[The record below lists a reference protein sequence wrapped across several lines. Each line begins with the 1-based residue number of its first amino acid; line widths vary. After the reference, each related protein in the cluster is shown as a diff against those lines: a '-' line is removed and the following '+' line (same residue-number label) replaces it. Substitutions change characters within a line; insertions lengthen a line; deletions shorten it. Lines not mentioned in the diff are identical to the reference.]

1 MNAHVDI
8 TALAIANGAIPDLA
22 WYDRILVA
30 FSGGKD
36 SVACVLTLL
45 ENGVPPSKIML
56 IHHEVDGREGS
67 SLMDWP
73 STPAYC
79 EAFARWFGFEMIS
92 SWRRG
97 GFEAEMNRQ
106 QQPTQGVSFE
116 RGNALTHLQGA
127 KNAPLGT
134 RLAYPQVAADLSVRW
149 CSAALKIDVADR
161 VLCNDPLFERS
172 KTLFVTGE
180 RGEESP
186 NRARYAQFE
195 PHRADRRDGKKGRL
209 VDHWRPVLRLLEQ
222 EVWAIIARFGVVPHP
237 AYQAGFG
244 RLSCRNCIFASD
256 DQWAT
261 LALHDPKGIKAISAY
276 ELKFGRTIHRKLSV
290 RERIAR
296 GTPYEAATPELM
308 ARALSTTFEGPIVID
323 PADWTMPAGAFKGH
337 SGPT

>member
-1 MNAHVDI
+1 MNAHAHPL
-8 TALAIANGAIPDLA
+8 ALAREASEVPDLGS
-22 WYDRILVA
+22 YDRVLVA

-36 SVACVLTLL
+36 SVACVLTLI
-45 ENGVPPSKIML
+45 EAGVPPSRIML

-67 SLMDWP
+67 DLMDWP

-79 EAFARWFGFEMIS
+79 EAFAEAFGFEMIN

-106 QQPTQGVSFE
+106 QSPTQGVSYE
-116 RGNALTHLQGA
+116 RKGQVIRLEGS
-127 KNAPLGT
+127 KSAPLGT
-134 RLAYPQVAADLSVRW
+134 RLAFPQVAADLSVRW

-161 VLCNDPLFERS
+161 VLCNDPEFAGSR
-172 KTLFVTGE
+172 TLFVTGE

-195 PHRADRRDGKKGRL
+195 PHRADNRNGKKGRHI
-209 VDHWRPVLRLLEQ
+209 DHWRPVLRTDEAG
-222 EVWAIIARFGVVPHP
+222 VWDIIRRNGVMPHP
-237 AYQAGFG
+237 AYYAGFG

-261 LALHDPKGIKAISAY
+261 LALYDPEGIAAVSAY
-276 ELKFGRTIHRKLSV
+276 EMKFGRTIHRKMSV
-290 RERIAR
+290 RERAEK
-296 GTPYEAATPELM
+296 GTPYEAATPEAM
-308 ARALSTTFEGPIVID
+308 ARALSRTFEGPILID
-323 PADWTMPAGAFKGH
+323 AADWQMPAGAFRGH